1 MDNFILLDGW
11 SLTAA
16 LGIIIFMCLCGISL
30 GFITM
35 YQERENRRLKKENR
49 RLASELGSISRQL
62 TIANSTLR
70 FMKNRA
76 QELEEEI
83 SVRDEAIAESLK
95 GSVNNV

>member
-35 YQERENRRLKKENR
+35 YQERENRKLKKENSK
-49 RLASELGSISRQL
+49 LSSELGIKSRQL
-62 TIANSTLR
+62 TIANSTLG
-70 FMKNRA
+70 FMKHRV

-83 SVRDEAIAESLK
+83 SVRDEAIAEALNK
-95 GSVNNV
+95 EL